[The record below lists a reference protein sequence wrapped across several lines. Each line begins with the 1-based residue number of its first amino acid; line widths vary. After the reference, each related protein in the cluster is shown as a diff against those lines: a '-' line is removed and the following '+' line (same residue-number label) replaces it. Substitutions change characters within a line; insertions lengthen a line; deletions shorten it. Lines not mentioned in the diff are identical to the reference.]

1 MDMSLPSYG
10 DISDAKNTKESLSTL
25 VIEQPSAMNVKSK
38 AAPKKKEAS
47 KGPSMSTFLP
57 SLDKQGP
64 KASAE
69 ASAQAAERKAQK
81 GEPVVYQTQTIL
93 QSSSYLQKPLTLLLI
108 ETLEKAEKRF
118 GGVLQIVEMDM
129 PTYSGTT
136 VSK

>member
-69 ASAQAAERKAQK
+69 ASAQAAERRKAQK
-81 GEPVVYQTQTIL
+81 GEPVVYQTPTIL

-108 ETLEKAEKRF
+108 
-118 GGVLQIVEMDM
+118 
-129 PTYSGTT
+129 
-136 VSK
+136 